1 MIALAAED
9 LADLRRWLISGAVV
23 VLAHGGMAAAM
34 VTWREPIEPADPSGA
49 IVVEF
54 APEVV
59 APTAQ
64 EAKVAPG
71 PERMQ
76 SDAVPE
82 KPIEQL
88 EEKPE
93 EKIEAKGEENI
104 AQKVEPKTVP
114 EPPRVAVPET
124 TAPQPVPERR
134 AALPAAPTQAPP
146 NPMNSAAV
154 ASWKMEILAL
164 LERKK
169 RYPAAAQAR
178 REEGV
183 AQVSFS
189 LDRQGRV
196 IESRVVRSSGA
207 VELDEEALALLR
219 RAQPFPPWPAHDFT
233 GERVNLTVPIRFTL
247 K

>member
-1 MIALAAED
+1 VIALAAED
-9 LADLRRWLISGAVV
+9 IADLRRWLISAAAV
-23 VLAHGGMAAAM
+23 VLAHGGIAAAM
-34 VTWREPIEPADPSGA
+34 VTSRDPIEPADPSGA
-49 IVVEF
+49 IVIEF

-71 PERMQ
+71 PERVQ

-82 KPIEQL
+82 KPIEKV

-104 AQKVEPKTVP
+104 EQKIEPKPVT

-124 TAPQPVPERR
+124 TAPQ
-134 AALPAAPTQAPP
+134 AAPRTAMLPAAPAQGVIRPDLSKKAVQAWIGQI
-146 NPMNSAAV
+146 SSV
-154 ASWKMEILAL
+154 
-164 LERKK
+164 LERHK
-169 RYPAAAQAR
+169 RYPQAAHAR
-178 REEGV
+178 REEGI
-183 AQVSFS
+183 AQVSFT

-196 IESRVVRSSGA
+196 TESRIARSSGA
-207 VELDEEALALLR
+207 ADLDQEALAMLR
-219 RAQPFPPWPAHDFT
+219 RAQPFPPWPPHDFA
-233 GERVNLTVPIRFTL
+233 GERVNLTVPIRFSL

>member
-9 LADLRRWLISGAVV
+9 FSDLRRWLISAAVI
-23 VLAHGGMAAAM
+23 VLAHGGIAGAL
-34 VTWREPIEPADPSGA
+34 VRWQEPLEPADPSGA
-49 IVVEF
+49 IVIDF

-59 APTAQ
+59 APTAP
-64 EAKVAPG
+64 ETKVAPG
-71 PERMQ
+71 PERVQ

-82 KPIEQL
+82 KPIEER

-93 EKIEAKGEENI
+93 EKVEAKGEEI
-104 AQKVEPKTVP
+104 IEQKVEPKTVP

-146 NPMNSAAV
+146 NPNNSAAV

-169 RYPAAAQAR
+169 RYPSAAQAR
-178 REEGV
+178 REQGI
-183 AQVSFS
+183 AQVSFT

-207 VELDEEALALLR
+207 ADLDEEALAMLH
-219 RAQPFPPWPAHDFT
+219 RAQPFPPWPPHDFP